1 MSDSLAKQISRLS
14 VEEQHAWLD
23 SLEDELRL
31 ELGRSPWWLIARPE
45 QLMPIGEWEIWLL
58 QSGRRWGKTAT
69 GAENLLQM
77 ILDSPVDAQDTPTE
91 WGIFA
96 PTFSDARE
104 VCIEGPSGLLNAL
117 RRRPEVEFAYDKS
130 KWRITFKTGQAIHL
144 FGANDPDVGRGYTL
158 SGLWADELA
167 KWPYSQR
174 TWEEGV
180 YPALSTRLPGGKEP
194 RAIVT
199 TTPKPANY
207 LLKLWADAD
216 YVHLTRGAIDE
227 NRDNLSTK
235 QLARLHDL
243 YDGTRLGRQELYGEL
258 IEDVEGALWLY
269 ENILVWRG
277 PLPEIRRTVV
287 AIDPAI
293 TNTENSDETGIC
305 IASLCDSGELIVR
318 ADRTVK
324 ASPKQW
330 AERAIAAFYEFD
342 AERIVYEDNQ
352 GGDAWKTIIHDID
365 PYIRVEKVH
374 AGRKDSKGARA
385 EPIAS
390 LYEQHKVWHA
400 AHFDKLEGQ
409 MTTWEPYDKK
419 QKSPDRVDAL
429 VYALTELNPTGS
441 KSRFISEL
449 MDFCPNPACGQ
460 ANNKGQVICV
470 HCGRPMNGL

>member
-1 MSDSLAKQISRLS
+1 MGDSLAKQLSRLS
-14 VEEQHAWLD
+14 VEEQRAWLD

-31 ELGRSPWWLIARPE
+31 ELARNPWWLIARPE
-45 QLMPIGEWEIWLL
+45 QLLPPGDHWSIWLL

-77 ILDSPVDAQDTPTE
+77 ILDTPIDANATPTE

-104 VCIEGPSGLLNAL
+104 VCIEGPSGLLQAL
-117 RRRPEVEFAYDKS
+117 RRRPEVEFTYDKS
-130 KWRITFKTGQAIHL
+130 KWRIILKTGQVIHL

-167 KWPYSQR
+167 KWPYAQR
-174 TWEEGV
+174 SWDEGIR
-180 YPALSTRLPGGKEP
+180 PALSTRLPGEKEP

-199 TTPKPANY
+199 TTPKPAHH
-207 LLKLWADAD
+207 LLKLWAHAS
-216 YVHLTRGAIDE
+216 YVHVTKGAIDE
-227 NRDNLSTK
+227 NRDNLSPK
-235 QLARLHDL
+235 QVAELHDL
-243 YDGTRLGRQELYGEL
+243 YDDTRIGRQELYGEL

-277 PLPEIRRTVV
+277 PLPALRRTVV
-287 AIDPAI
+287 ALDPAI
-293 TNTENSDETGIC
+293 TNTENSDETGI
-305 IASLCDSGELIVR
+305 IVASLGESGELIVR

-324 ASPKQW
+324 ATPKAW
-330 AERAIAAFYEFD
+330 AERAIEAFYEFE

-374 AGRKDSKGARA
+374 AGAKDSKKARA

-390 LYEQHKVWHA
+390 LYEQHKVFHV

-409 MTTWEPYDKK
+409 MCSWEPYDKK

-429 VYALTELNPTGS
+429 VYAVTELNPKAS
-441 KSRFISEL
+441 RSRFISEL
-449 MDFCPNPACGQ
+449 MDFCSNPACGQ
-460 ANNKGQVICV
+460 ANPKGQVICAS
-470 HCGRPMNGL
+470 CGRPMNG